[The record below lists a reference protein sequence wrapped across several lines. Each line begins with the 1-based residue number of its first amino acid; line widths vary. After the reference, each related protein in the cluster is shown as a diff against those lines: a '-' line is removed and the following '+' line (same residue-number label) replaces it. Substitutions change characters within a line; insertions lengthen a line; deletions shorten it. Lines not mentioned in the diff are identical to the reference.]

1 MVLQEED
8 FATQVFNRPLLHSV
22 AVDDVLVALQSARTH
37 LSTLAL
43 APDLE
48 AAIAARLD
56 LRLSFLFMLHSCAD
70 ATIPDPVRVR
80 NPRSIIEVVQTSS
93 HLGKPVLSEVFTL
106 KIQRRLASS
115 VPPRPMVVINH
126 EESFKFLTQLFT
138 DTINAFELLD
148 VSCSADLLAAY
159 QVFMSQTPQPAV
171 YVRAL
176 VQSFLS
182 LDYNVLRRFT
192 AQEFVFQDLRP
203 LAAPDYLLTQDLTWN
218 ERSFSTEQ
226 LQILNQMTEFAGR
239 VGQSFVNIFRTQCL
253 SRSRLRRTMCHAALE
268 WDQIQAEAEELD
280 ASYQSAF
287 GELPRTIPGGEDQMF
302 SYTFSSWVYHHK
314 LRQLATI
321 HQLGFELSIYAPYEY
336 VQTLWHLAWVSNA
349 HISHLDRISLFVA
362 PHGEM
367 DAMWGRKTPAHL
379 RQLFRQFTW
388 LKAVEA
394 LAKALHGVYV
404 VLQRHGH
411 VRQPTPS
418 YSTHDLRYELRLRP
432 FQHLSIPEPLTAEVA
447 RQGYLLE
454 GLSDQ
459 VVLDQASRNNQI
471 ARKTW
476 DEILKNRWNSQPL
489 LSAPDGSGD
498 NSSSIIEKE
507 WTQGMRNCIK
517 ACIGNGIAISVLSN
531 TLNRN
536 KAMLSALTV
545 TIAESGH
552 RDRWHPSWPVPK
564 ISS

>member
-1 MVLQEED
+1 M
-8 FATQVFNRPLLHSV
+8 
-22 AVDDVLVALQSARTH
+22 AVDDILVALQSARTN
-37 LSTLAL
+37 LSTLSL

-56 LRLSFLFMLHSCAD
+56 LRLSFLSMLQSCAD
-70 ATIPDPVRVR
+70 ASMPDPVRVG
-80 NPRSIIEVVQTSS
+80 NHRSIIELVQASS
-93 HLGKPVLSEVFTL
+93 HLGKAATSEVFTL

-126 EESFKFLTQLFT
+126 QESFKFLARLFT
-138 DTINAFELLD
+138 DSINAFELLK
-148 VSCSADLLAAY
+148 VSCSADLLVAY
-159 QVFMSQTPQPAV
+159 QAFMSQNPQPAV

-182 LDYNVLRRFT
+182 LDYNVLGRFT
-192 AQEFVFQDLRP
+192 AQQFVFQDLQP
-203 LAAPDYLLTQDLTWN
+203 LTAPDYVLTQDVTRVG
-218 ERSFSTEQ
+218 ESFNIEQ
-226 LQILNQMTEFAGR
+226 SQIVNQMTEFAGR
-239 VGQSFVNIFRTQCL
+239 VGQSFINIFRTQCL
-253 SRSRLRRTMCHAALE
+253 SRSRLRRSMCHAALE

-287 GELPRTIPGGEDQMF
+287 GESPRRIAGGEDQIF
-302 SYTFSSWVYHHK
+302 SFAFSSWVYHHK
-314 LRQLATI
+314 LCQLETI

-336 VQTLWHLAWVSNA
+336 VQTLWHLAWLTNA
-349 HISHLDRISLFVA
+349 HLSHLDRMSLFVA
-362 PHGEM
+362 SDGEM
-367 DAMWGRKTPAHL
+367 GLMWGRKTPPHL
-379 RQLFRQFTW
+379 RQLFRHFTW

-394 LAKALHGVYV
+394 LAKALHGVFV

-411 VRQPTPS
+411 VRQPAPT
-418 YSTHDLRYELRLRP
+418 YSTHVLRYELRMRP

-459 VVLDQASRNNQI
+459 AVLDQASRNNQI

-476 DEILKNRWNSQPL
+476 DEVLKNRWHSQPL
-489 LSAPDGSGD
+489 LGSPDGSAD
-498 NSSSIIEKE
+498 RSSSIIEKE

-517 ACIGNGIAISVLSN
+517 ACIGNGIAISVLAN
-531 TLNRN
+531 TLKNN
-536 KAMLSALTV
+536 QTTLSALKV
-545 TIAESGH
+545 TIPETDH